1 MFDILNIIKLFFFEK
16 SYKNSNYLFIVFV
29 FEILIDKNNVLE
41 YYWKFK
47 NYNIDSLFFLNI
59 LI

>member
-41 YYWKFK
+41 YY
-47 NYNIDSLFFLNI
+47 
-59 LI
+59 